1 MKFKRYFT
9 MFVLL
14 GVLLAACSPEMLG
27 GLGSPQPGSP
37 QPGSPQP
44 GEMVKTLYVGPQLVD
59 CTGVAAQKC
68 LQVKDSPDGEY
79 RLFYDQ
85 IEGFE
90 FEEGKE
96 YVLKVSEQPIENPP
110 ADSSNVQY
118 RLVDIISSLPSS
130 APPPDSGTISSGG
143 SGTGTLPA
151 GPQAGELQGQLWN
164 LESMVNSSGVIA
176 PLVPG
181 SQITAEFKDGQL
193 SGRSGCNNYFA
204 SYQVNGNVLQI
215 SGAGGT
221 EMFCSEPE
229 GVMDQE
235 TAYLK
240 TLGMA
245 ASYQISGGKLQIA
258 DASGKPIL
266 IYSGVQPATLTGVT
280 WIMTSYNNGTG
291 AVVSA
296 LPGAKVTAIFEDD
309 GNLGGS
315 AGCNSY
321 SAAYKLDGQSLTIDQ
336 AATTLMACSEP
347 AGIMDQEAAYLKALE
362 SVASF
367 ELKGDHLMLY
377 TADGAIAAEFN
388 FAESA
393 GLANTEW
400 ELSLYYVGG
409 DAVTSPLAGT
419 TLTAHF
425 AADGKISGSAG
436 CNRYQGSYQVAGNS
450 LTIGPVVSTKMA
462 CTDPAGV
469 NEQEVAYLVI
479 LENTA
484 AYQIKGDTLILLDA
498 NGAPLAEFTV
508 AP

>member
-1 MKFKRYFT
+1 MNNKGYIT
-9 MFVLL
+9 ILVLL
-14 GVLLAACSPEMLG
+14 GVLLAACTP
-27 GLGSPQPGSP
+27 GLPGGSP

-44 GEMVKTLYVGPQLVD
+44 GETVKTLYVGPQLVD
-59 CTGVAAQKC
+59 CAGVAPQKC

-110 ADSSNVQY
+110 ADSSNIQY
-118 RLVDIISSLPSS
+118 RLVDVISSSPSS
-130 APPPDSGTISSGG
+130 APPSGSGNVSSGG
-143 SGTGTLPA
+143 SSSATVPA
-151 GPQAGELQGQLWN
+151 GPHAGGLDGQLWS
-164 LESMVNSSGVIA
+164 LDSMVNSSGVMA
-176 PLVPG
+176 ALVPG
-181 SQITAEFKDGQL
+181 SQITAEFKDSQL
-193 SGRSGCNNYFA
+193 GGRSGCNNYFA
-204 SYQVNGNVLQI
+204 SYQVNGNAIQI

-221 EMFCSEPE
+221 EMFCAEPE

-235 TAYLK
+235 AAYLK
-240 TLGMA
+240 TLSLA

-367 ELKGDHLMLY
+367 ELKGDRLILY
-377 TADGAIAAEFN
+377 TASRAIAAEFSLS
-388 FAESA
+388 ESA
-393 GLANTEW
+393 GLSDTEW

-409 DAVTSPLAGT
+409 DAVTSPLVGT
-419 TLTAHF
+419 RLSAHF
-425 AADGKISGSAG
+425 TADGKLSGSAG
-436 CNRYQGSYQVAGNS
+436 CNRYQGSYQMAGDS
-450 LTIGPVVSTKMA
+450 LTIGPVASTKMA
-462 CTDPAGV
+462 CPDPAGV
-469 NEQEVAYLVI
+469 MEQEAAFLVI

-484 AYQIKGDTLILLDA
+484 AYQIKGDTLVLLDS
-498 NGAPLAEFTV
+498 NGAPLAEFIA